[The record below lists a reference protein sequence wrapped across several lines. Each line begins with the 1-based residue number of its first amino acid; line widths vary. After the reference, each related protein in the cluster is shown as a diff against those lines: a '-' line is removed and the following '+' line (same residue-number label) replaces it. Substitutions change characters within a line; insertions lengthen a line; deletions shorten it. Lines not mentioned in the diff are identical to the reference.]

1 MPKGIPVAT
10 VAIGNGWNAGILA
23 AQMLAISDSS
33 EGQRISNSLTQYK
46 AEMENVVLEMNKKI
60 TKG

>member
-1 MPKGIPVAT
+1 
-10 VAIGNGWNAGILA
+10 VAIGNGWNAGVLA

-46 AEMENVVLEMNKKI
+46 AEMENAVIEMNKKI
-60 TKG
+60 TTG